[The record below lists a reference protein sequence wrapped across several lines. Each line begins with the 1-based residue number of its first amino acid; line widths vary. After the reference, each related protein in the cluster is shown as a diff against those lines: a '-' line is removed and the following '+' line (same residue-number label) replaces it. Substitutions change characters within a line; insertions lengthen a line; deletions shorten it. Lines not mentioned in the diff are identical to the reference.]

1 MTLQYFFGPFFH
13 SLLLTVQNSLTW
25 HHPQHWYTL
34 FLALMVGWLV
44 LKVGVKMLE
53 FTVKMIPALLLVGA
67 LFVVFGR

>member
-1 MTLQYFFGPFFH
+1 MTLQYFFAPFFH
-13 SLLLTVQNSLTW
+13 TVQNSLTW

-34 FLALMVGWLV
+34 FLALMVGWV
-44 LKVGVKMLE
+44 FLKVGVKMLE